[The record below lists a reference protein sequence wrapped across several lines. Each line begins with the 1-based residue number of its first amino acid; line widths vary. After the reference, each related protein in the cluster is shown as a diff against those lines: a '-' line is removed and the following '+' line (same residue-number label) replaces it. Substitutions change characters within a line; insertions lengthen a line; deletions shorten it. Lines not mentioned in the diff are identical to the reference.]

1 MDNMRNLATL
11 AASHYCVLLR
21 KEDPMMKNLRIVG
34 SAALS
39 VAAALGAFRLL
50 DDVLWAVVAGVAVFG
65 VTCIVMSR
73 DA

>member
-1 MDNMRNLATL
+1 
-11 AASHYCVLLR
+11 
-21 KEDPMMKNLRIVG
+21 MMKNLRIVG

>member
-1 MDNMRNLATL
+1 
-11 AASHYCVLLR
+11 
-21 KEDPMMKNLRIVG
+21 MMKNLRIVG

-39 VAAALGAFRLL
+39 AAAAVGTFRLL

-73 DA
+73 E